1 MHIELIPAAESQK
14 SVLRQLMELYNH
26 DFSEYTHDDVDEHG
40 YFGYTYLDHY
50 WTDDTRH
57 PFFIKVDGNLAGF
70 VLVRQHCEYTTNEHA
85 HDIAEFFV
93 MRRYRGLGVG
103 RKVAAL
109 TFNAFPGEWEVRVYH
124 SNKPAFPFW
133 RKVIDGYTGGKF
145 TYHPDPTED
154 WNGVGYTF
162 ISEAT

>member
-1 MHIELIPAAESQK
+1 MQIEIIVAAEMQK
-14 SVLRQLMELYNH
+14 PVLRQLLELYAH
-26 DFSEYTHDDVDEHG
+26 DFSEFTKEDVGEHG

-50 WTDDTRH
+50 WTDDTRS

-70 VLVRQHCEYTTNEHA
+70 VLVRQHCEYTTNEYA

-93 MRRYRGLGVG
+93 MRKYRGLGVG
-103 RKVAAL
+103 RRAAMQVFDL
-109 TFNAFPGEWEVRVYH
+109 FPGEWEVRVYH
-124 SNKPAFPFW
+124 SNKPAHVFW
-133 RKVIDGYTGGKF
+133 RKTIDDYTGGRY

-162 ISEAT
+162 YTTQ